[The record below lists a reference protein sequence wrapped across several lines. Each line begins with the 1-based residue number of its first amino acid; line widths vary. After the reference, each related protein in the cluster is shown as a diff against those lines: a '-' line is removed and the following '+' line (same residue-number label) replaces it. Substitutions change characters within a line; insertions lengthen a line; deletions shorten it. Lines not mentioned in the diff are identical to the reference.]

1 MRSIDPE
8 PHWTLP
14 IFLVACTWVSVLS
27 TDLYAPSLP
36 HLPGLL
42 DTTEKA
48 AKMTMSFNLAAFA
61 LAQLVHGPLADRL
74 GRRTMLV
81 LGITAFSV
89 ASALCALAPSITLL
103 IAGRT
108 LQGLLSSVPSVV
120 VLLLIHELYG
130 KDKAVRIL
138 GLHGMAVG
146 VAPIIGPLIGGV
158 VFVHFGWRAN
168 FWLLAAF
175 AAVVAA
181 LVYRHVPE
189 TLERPV
195 PLKFGRVVRN
205 YLAVIKSRAVLSHL
219 LPLAAVFGALFA
231 FVTSGPFLL
240 IDRYGVPTE
249 QYGLYFGAVSL
260 AAIVGATVANRLGGT
275 ISAESLELSAFLFAA
290 FGVAAGALIV
300 FLEGG
305 SALSLTICM
314 AVFAVGLGL
323 MIASAPILLLEAV
336 DDRLKSSASAAAGS
350 AQLVAASAASF
361 LVAAFHDGTSTP
373 MLLTMGGLL
382 TIGALGFVLKEGIT
396 KPVGTA

>member
-1 MRSIDPE
+1 M
-8 PHWTLP
+8 
-14 IFLVACTWVSVLS
+14 V
-27 TDLYAPSLP
+27 
-36 HLPGLL
+36 
-42 DTTEKA
+42 
-48 AKMTMSFNLAAFA
+48 
-61 LAQLVHGPLADRL
+61 PLADRL

-81 LGITAFSV
+81 LGITLFSV

-130 KDKAVRIL
+130 KDRAVRIL

-146 VAPIIGPLIGGV
+146 VAPIIGPLIGGI

-189 TLERPV
+189 TLEQPV
-195 PLKFGRVVRN
+195 PLQFGRVVRN

-249 QYGLYFGAVSL
+249 RYGLYFGAVSV
-260 AAIVGATVANRLGGT
+260 AAIVGATIANRLGGT
-275 ISAESLELSAFLFAA
+275 VSTERLELSAFLLAA
-290 FGVAAGALIV
+290 GGVAAGALIA
-300 FLEGG
+300 FLEGE

-314 AVFAVGLGL
+314 AVFAAGLGL

-350 AQLVAASAASF
+350 AQLVAASGASF
-361 LVAAFHDGTSTP
+361 PG
-373 MLLTMGGLL
+373 GGLS
-382 TIGALGFVLKEGIT
+382 
-396 KPVGTA
+396 